1 MGLLANVASSGAFIK
16 QELLPQDGDDDVV
29 VIGDRPAAPYYLN
42 AHGGGYHVY
51 IPDTKNLAQDDINV
65 LLSILGPPK
74 TDPPA
79 DARARMRFDRLA
91 TGGQRIDVPDTGLL
105 TVAQLASLRRVISG
119 TTDYVVGGQHQNPMN
134 VPIPIKSRSNS
145 TDVRSGGATTI
156 KRGRPPK

>member
-65 LLSILGPPK
+65 LLSILGVN
-74 TDPPA
+74 
-79 DARARMRFDRLA
+79 RASE
-91 TGGQRIDVPDTGLL
+91 I
-105 TVAQLASLRRVISG
+105 
-119 TTDYVVGGQHQNPMN
+119 
-134 VPIPIKSRSNS
+134 
-145 TDVRSGGATTI
+145 
-156 KRGRPPK
+156 